1 MGSNESLL
9 VQMQG
14 VTKRYPGVVALEDL
28 DLDVEEG
35 TVHAVVGLNG
45 AGKSTL
51 VNLLAGIVQP
61 DEGVISFPASS
72 GHRETLS
79 LVPQEVIFVPAMSIG
94 RNILLGREKGTFGR
108 RRLDRTELVQV
119 AEALDRVG
127 LSLHPE
133 TDPRECSIPQL
144 RLMQI
149 ARALLAPGK
158 VMLLDEP
165 TAVLPEV
172 DAGRLLD
179 RIASLRDRGE
189 AVVYVSHRLGEVLRL
204 ADTITVLKD
213 GRKAAS
219 FKRGEVDRH
228 GLIELLSKHR
238 TPSTEAE
245 QPSVEVGLKP
255 GLMVEGFAA
264 PGFAG
269 VSFHAPAG
277 EVLALVGVQDA
288 GQSQVVESLAGL
300 RMPTAGRAQLG
311 DRVLDL
317 SSPAAAAGA
326 GLVLVPADRRTSG
339 VVGPMSVR
347 ENTVLSPRTRAK
359 SWGWRALPRERDTAR
374 RYISRFEIKAAGF
387 DVVATLSGGN
397 QQKVALARAVEAHP
411 AVMLL
416 DEPTQGIDAAT
427 KGEVLRLMKSEAV
440 RFGRVVISATSQLE
454 EIPGW
459 ADNAIVFREG
469 EVVARFSGD
478 DITEANL
485 LHASIS

>member
-1 MGSNESLL
+1 MGSNEPLL
-9 VQMQG
+9 VQMRG
-14 VTKRYPGVVALEDL
+14 VTKRYPGVVALENL
-28 DLDVEEG
+28 DLDIEEG

-51 VNLLAGIVQP
+51 VNLLAGLVQP
-61 DEGVISFPASS
+61 DEGVIRFLASS
-72 GHRETLS
+72 GDREALS
-79 LVPQEVIFVPAMSIG
+79 LVPQEVMFVPAMSIG
-94 RNILLGREKGTFGR
+94 RNILLGRETWTFGR
-108 RRLDRTELVQV
+108 RRLDRTEFVQV
-119 AEALDRVG
+119 AEALDRLG

-133 TDPRECSIPQL
+133 TDSRECSIPQL

-172 DAGRLLD
+172 DAGRLLE
-179 RIASLRDRGE
+179 RIATLRDRGE

-219 FKRGEVDRH
+219 FKRGEVDRR
-228 GLIELLSKHR
+228 GLIDLLSKHR
-238 TPSTEAE
+238 TPTTEADE
-245 QPSVEVGLKP
+245 PSVEVGRQP
-255 GLMVEGFAA
+255 GLTVEGLSA
-264 PGFAG
+264 PGFGG

-288 GQSQVVESLAGL
+288 GQSQVVEALAGL
-300 RMPTAGRAQLG
+300 RMPTAGTARLG
-311 DRVLDL
+311 NRVLNL
-317 SSPAAAAGA
+317 SSPYAAARA
-326 GLVLVPADRRTSG
+326 GLVLVPADRRSSG

-347 ENTVLSPRTRAK
+347 ENTVLSPRTGATRWGFRA
-359 SWGWRALPRERDTAR
+359 RPREGDTAR
-374 RYISRFEIKAAGF
+374 RYINRFEIKAASS

-411 AVMLL
+411 TVMLL

-427 KGEVLRLMKSEAV
+427 KGEVLRLIKSEAL
-440 RFGRVVISATSQLE
+440 RFGRVVVSATSQLE

-459 ADNAIVFREG
+459 ADSVIVFREG
-469 EVVARFSGD
+469 EIVARFSGI
-478 DITEANL
+478 DITEADL